1 MIGDRAT
8 AGVLETSDAGVV
20 SGPQSPGKSA
30 AAGSRATGASGPWL
44 VVVIVC
50 VAQSMVVLDATIVNV
65 ALPSIQRGLRFSPS
79 NLQWVINMYTLIFGG
94 FMLLGGRA
102 GDLIGRKRVFGAGIV
117 LFSGA
122 SLLNGLAQ
130 SSGMLIAGRGLQG
143 LGGALLAPAVLSII
157 TTTFN
162 NGKDRAKA
170 LVIWSAIAAGGG
182 AVGLLLGGVLTD
194 LASWRW
200 IFFVNVPV
208 GVALGVATVRF
219 VPESR
224 SALTQR
230 TFDLPGAVTV
240 TAGLVVLVF
249 AIVKS
254 NSYGWG
260 SPRTIGLLATGVV
273 LLAGFLALE
282 RRSPAPLM
290 RLGIFRLR
298 GLAAADLTLLLTAA
312 AVFATFFFVSLY
324 LQQILGYSPL
334 RAGVSFLP
342 LSAGIATGATVA
354 RKLVPRLGVHVVPV
368 IGLALATAGMIVLS
382 QVPVH
387 GRYVSDLLPGILPLG
402 LGLGLTFVP
411 ITLAGTSEVS
421 GEDAGLASGLLNTAQ
436 QVGGSIGLAILATL
450 ATSRTTSLL
459 HGTVTAGSVPAARV
473 SGFHVAFIAAAVL
486 LGAAWTVAALQL
498 RIAPRRRAQTCGRA
512 DRSRRPSGRV
522 RAVRTRRD
530 HQHERTRRRRMRACR
545 KKANHPRSFDVGQR
559 SRTGPAAMRPNSKV
573 AVPVVTTGSCAA
585 NWRSACSSSVST
597 TASP

>member
-1 MIGDRAT
+1 MR
-8 AGVLETSDAGVV
+8 
-20 SGPQSPGKSA
+20 SA
-30 AAGSRATGASGPWL
+30 ATGGRATGAGDPWL

-50 VAQSMVVLDATIVNV
+50 VAQFMVVLDATIVNV

-79 NLQWVINMYTLIFGG
+79 SLQWVINMYTLIFGG

-157 TTTFN
+157 TTTFSDA
-162 NGKDRAKA
+162 KDRAKA
-170 LVIWSAIAAGGG
+170 LAIWSAIAAGGG

-208 GVALGVATVRF
+208 GVALAIATVRF

-224 SALTQR
+224 SQLAHR
-230 TFDLPGAVTV
+230 TFDLPGAVAV
-240 TAGLVVLVF
+240 TAGLVLLVF

-260 SPRTIGLLATGVV
+260 SPRTIGLLAAGVV

-290 RLGIFRLR
+290 RLSIFRLR

-324 LQQILGYSPL
+324 LQQILGYRPL
-334 RAGVSFLP
+334 SAGAAFLP
-342 LSAGIATGATVA
+342 FSAGIATGATVA

-368 IGLALATAGMIVLS
+368 IGLALATAGMIVLT
-382 QVPVH
+382 QLPVH
-387 GRYVSDLLPGILPLG
+387 GRYASNLLPGLLPLG

-421 GEDAGLASGLLNTAQ
+421 GDDAGLASGLLNTAQ
-436 QVGGSIGLAILATL
+436 QVGGSIGLAVLATL
-450 ATSRTTSLL
+450 AASRTTSLL
-459 HGTVTAGSVPAARV
+459 HGPVTRGSVLAARV
-473 SGFHVAFIAAAVL
+473 SGFHVAFIGAAVL
-486 LGAAWTVAALQL
+486 LGAAWAVAALQL
-498 RIAPRRRAQTCGRA
+498 RTR
-512 DRSRRPSGRV
+512 RV
-522 RAVRTRRD
+522 RESKRVDVPRDLAARAVGCA
-530 HQHERTRRRRMRACR
+530 QCA
-545 KKANHPRSFDVGQR
+545 P
-559 SRTGPAAMRPNSKV
+559 V
-573 AVPVVTTGSCAA
+573 AVNNTHGRQTSTSA
-585 NWRSACSSSVST
+585 NDPT
-597 TASP
+597 TARHP

>member
-170 LVIWSAIAAGGG
+170 LAIWSAIAAGGG

-208 GVALGVATVRF
+208 GVALVVATVRF

-298 GLAAADLTLLLTAA
+298 SLAAADLTLLLTAA

-334 RAGVSFLP
+334 RAGAAFLP

-354 RKLVPRLGVHVVPV
+354 RKLVPRLGVRVVPV
-368 IGLALATAGMIVLS
+368 IGLALATAGMIVLT
-382 QVPVH
+382 QLPVH

-498 RIAPRRRAQTCGRA
+498 RTRRVGEPKRVDVPTDLAAERSGARSAHPSRSPARA
-512 DRSRRPSGRV
+512 D
-522 RAVRTRRD
+522 
-530 HQHERTRRRRMRACR
+530 E
-545 KKANHPRSFDVGQR
+545 
-559 SRTGPAAMRPNSKV
+559 
-573 AVPVVTTGSCAA
+573 
-585 NWRSACSSSVST
+585 
-597 TASP
+597 ASPHEGMQEEGQPSA

>member
-1 MIGDRAT
+1 MTKYRPQGAALEEASTRLIGDRTT
-8 AGVLETSDAGVV
+8 ASALEASDAAVV
-20 SGPQSPGKSA
+20 SASA
-30 AAGSRATGASGPWL
+30 VPDGSVVAGGHATGARNPWL
-44 VVVIVC
+44 VVVVVC
-50 VAQSMVVLDATIVNV
+50 VAQFMVVLDATIVNV

-79 NLQWVINMYTLIFGG
+79 SLQWVINMYTLIFGG

-102 GDLIGRKRVFGAGIV
+102 GDLIGRRRVFGAGIV

-130 SSGMLIAGRGLQG
+130 SSEMLIAGRGLQG
-143 LGGALLAPAVLSII
+143 LGGAVLAPAVLAII
-157 TTTFN
+157 TTSFSD
-162 NGKDRAKA
+162 GKDRARA
-170 LVIWSAIAAGGG
+170 LAIWSAIAAGGG

-208 GVALGVATVRF
+208 GVALAFATARF

-224 SALTQR
+224 SEPEHR
-230 TFDLPGAVTV
+230 TFDLPGAVSV
-240 TAGLVVLVF
+240 TAGLVLLVF

-260 SPRTIGLLATGVV
+260 SPRTIGLLAAGIV

-298 GLAAADLTLLLTAA
+298 GLAAADLTLFLTAA

-324 LQQILGYSPL
+324 LQQILGYRPL
-334 RAGVSFLP
+334 SAGAAFLP
-342 LSAGIATGATVA
+342 LSAGIAAGATFA
-354 RKLVPRLGVHVVPV
+354 RRLVPRLGVRVVPL
-368 IGLALATAGMIVLS
+368 IGLSLATAGMVVLT
-382 QVPVH
+382 QLPVD
-387 GRYVSDLLPGILPLG
+387 GGYASDVLPGVLPLG

-436 QVGGSIGLAILATL
+436 QVGGSIGLAILSTL
-450 ATSRTTSLL
+450 AASRTTSLL
-459 HGTVTAGSVPAARV
+459 HGPVTPDSMLAARV

-486 LGAAWTVAALQL
+486 LGAAWTIVALQL
-498 RIAPRRRAQTCGRA
+498 RTSRIREPKPVEVPRDLAA
-512 DRSRRPSGRV
+512 
-522 RAVRTRRD
+522 RAVGCA
-530 HQHERTRRRRMRACR
+530 QCA
-545 KKANHPRSFDVGQR
+545 P
-559 SRTGPAAMRPNSKV
+559 V
-573 AVPVVTTGSCAA
+573 AVT
-585 NWRSACSSSVST
+585 ST
-597 TASP
+597 RTP

>member
-1 MIGDRAT
+1 MRSPSSYARPAAT
-8 AGVLETSDAGVV
+8 GGR
-20 SGPQSPGKSA
+20 
-30 AAGSRATGASGPWL
+30 AAGASDPWL

-50 VAQSMVVLDATIVNV
+50 VAQFMVVLDATIVNV

-79 NLQWVINMYTLIFGG
+79 SLQWVINMYTLIFGG

-157 TTTFN
+157 TTTFSDA
-162 NGKDRAKA
+162 KDRAKA
-170 LVIWSAIAAGGG
+170 LAIWSAIAAGGG

-200 IFFVNVPV
+200 IFVVNVPV
-208 GVALGVATVRF
+208 GVALAIATVRF

-224 SALTQR
+224 SQLAHR
-230 TFDLPGAVTV
+230 TFDLPGAAAV
-240 TAGLVVLVF
+240 TAGLVLLVF

-260 SPRTIGLLATGVV
+260 SPRTIGLLAAGVV

-282 RRSPAPLM
+282 RRSSAPLM
-290 RLGIFRLR
+290 RLSIFRLR

-324 LQQILGYSPL
+324 LQQILGYRPL
-334 RAGVSFLP
+334 SAGAAFLP
-342 LSAGIATGATVA
+342 FSAGIATGATAA
-354 RKLVPRLGVHVVPV
+354 RKLVPRIGVHVVPV
-368 IGLALATAGMIVLS
+368 IGLALASAGMIVLT
-382 QVPVH
+382 QLPVH
-387 GRYVSDLLPGILPLG
+387 GRYLSNLLPGLLPLG

-436 QVGGSIGLAILATL
+436 QVGGSIGLAILSTL
-450 ATSRTTSLL
+450 AASRTTSLL
-459 HGTVTAGSVPAARV
+459 HGPVTPDSVPAARV

-498 RIAPRRRAQTCGRA
+498 RTRHVREPK
-512 DRSRRPSGRV
+512 RV
-522 RAVRTRRD
+522 DVSPDLAARAVGCA
-530 HQHERTRRRRMRACR
+530 QCA
-545 KKANHPRSFDVGQR
+545 P
-559 SRTGPAAMRPNSKV
+559 V
-573 AVPVVTTGSCAA
+573 AVT
-585 NWRSACSSSVST
+585 SAS
-597 TASP
+597 APAQHIRQ